1 MRLRRGLSTVIGA
14 VFFVVAIS
22 STAAYVSISMN
33 SLDDLAQSI
42 IDNDARSI
50 DRLKEDIEI
59 TTVTLTDTNKFNM
72 TVFNKG
78 PIPTK
83 LTRLWITDQSSNPI
97 THQKED
103 LSVLINPGEQKQNIA
118 VNLGI
123 TANPT
128 DSYTL
133 KAVTERGNT
142 ASFVLN
148 TDTSTQID
156 LIVPAAVLPKSKIYV
171 IAIITNNSTLPSTI
185 ANITGTM
192 KNNATLTPT
201 ETPTPTY
208 KLGLNNN
215 EMAIF
220 TWTFESPSLE
230 TVINF
235 NASYV
240 GAPSGVYVEKT
251 VKVAPVEDSQSA
263 TSSQWAEKARR
274 VGILISGLPN
284 PMEGGGGSGGKGKFG
299 IGIINPLNRPVEVY
313 ALGISSPL
321 AEIFKNAN
329 PIGAEPT
336 DGWRTIDLDLG
347 EFSLLLWESSES
359 GTGIPRSVPP
369 KSIVEFRVE
378 LKNDEG
384 DPILEAPVFVESLTS
399 EGKLMAIYTVTS
411 DEDHP
416 TMNIFYTTDV
426 SDPLNNWTY
435 KFENMQ
441 SGQRVQYN
449 ATIQN
454 SDTNTALD
462 AEVAMTIF
470 IPKDFSNPNAVSQSG
485 WDDVVILTNPD
496 NSYFIKVNTTATSFA
511 ANSHLT
517 FSFNVTAPV
526 VTEKSLYV
534 FATTTFYP
542 RWAAGLI
549 DPGPEIASAI
559 SEAGIVVVP

>member
-1 MRLRRGLSTVIGA
+1 MRLRRGLSTVVGA

-22 STAAYVSISMN
+22 SVAAYVSVSMN

-42 IDNDARSI
+42 IVNDARSI

-83 LTRLWITDQSSNPI
+83 LVRLWITDQSSNPI

-118 VNLGI
+118 TNLSI

-142 ASFVLN
+142 ASFVLY

-156 LIVPAAVLPKSKIYV
+156 LIVPAQALPKSKIYV

-220 TWTFESPSLE
+220 AWTFESPTLE

-251 VKVAPVEDSQSA
+251 VEVAPVEDSQSA

-284 PMEGGGGSGGKGKFG
+284 PMEGNPSSSGKGKFG

-313 ALGISSPL
+313 SMGISSPL

-329 PIGAEPT
+329 PVGTEPI

-347 EFSLLLWESSES
+347 EFSLLLWESSQS
-359 GTGIPRSVPP
+359 GTGDPRLVPAQ
-369 KSIVEFRVE
+369 SIVEFKVE
-378 LKNDEG
+378 VDNDEG

-399 EGKLMAIYTVTS
+399 EGKLMAIYTITS
-411 DEDHP
+411 DEKFP

-454 SDTNTALD
+454 SDQNTALD
-462 AEVAMTIF
+462 AEVALTIF
-470 IPKDFSNPNAVSQSG
+470 IPKDFGAPSAASQSG
-485 WDDVVILTNPD
+485 WDDVTILQNPD
-496 NSYFIKVNTTATSFA
+496 NSFFIKVNTTATSFA
-511 ANSHLT
+511 ANSHLV
-517 FSFNVTAPV
+517 FSFNVTSPV
-526 VTEKSLYV
+526 VSEKSLYV
-534 FATTTFYP
+534 FSTTSYYP

-549 DPGPEIASAI
+549 SPGPEIASAI